1 MRVEFMAF
9 ADDCVIEAKL
19 VLEADRLSDLIAQ
32 SGDFEIQD
40 VVVIALDD
48 GRTLTTAAVKTS
60 RHDFAAIAAAGPRGN
75 SARRLPTRLHE
86 VRTRVGPYDILGYLH
101 TPPSAHQFSG
111 AIRRRVVPIT
121 SARLRYRVGFKDVE
135 QMFDALLL
143 NGDRISWLEQ
153 ATNAD
158 LTMGD
163 VHQTPASF
171 RRSAKDMTGELS
183 G

>member
-1 MRVEFMAF
+1 MRVQFMAF
-9 ADDCVIEAKL
+9 ADDCVIEARL

-40 VVVIALDD
+40 VVMIALDD
-48 GRTLTTAAVKTS
+48 GRTLTTSAVKTS

-75 SARRLPTRLHE
+75 SARRLRTRLHP

-101 TPPSAHQFSG
+101 TPPSAYRFSG
-111 AIRRRVVPIT
+111 AIRRSVVALT

-143 NGDRISWLEQ
+143 NGDRIGWLQQ

-158 LTMGD
+158 LDMGD
-163 VHQTPASF
+163 IRQTPASF
-171 RRSAKDMTGELS
+171 RRPAKDMTAS
-183 G
+183 

>member
-1 MRVEFMAF
+1 MRVQFTAF

-32 SGDFEIQD
+32 SGDFDIQD

-48 GRTLTTAAVKTS
+48 GRKVTTSAVRTS

-75 SARRLPTRLHE
+75 SARRLPTRLHA

-101 TPPSAHQFSG
+101 TPPSAHRFSG
-111 AIRRRVVPIT
+111 AVRRSVVPPT
-121 SARLRYRVGFKDVE
+121 SARIQYRVGFKDVE

-143 NGDRISWLEQ
+143 NGDRIGWVQQ

-163 VHQTPASF
+163 VNQTRASF
-171 RRSAKDMTGELS
+171 RRPAKDMS
-183 G
+183 GRLG

>member
-1 MRVEFMAF
+1 VRIEFMAF

-19 VLEADRLSDLIAQ
+19 VLEADRLSDLLAQ
-32 SGDFEIQD
+32 SPDFEIQD

-48 GRTLTTAAVKTS
+48 GRTLTTSAVKTS

-75 SARRLPTRLHE
+75 SARRLPTRLHA

-101 TPPSAHQFSG
+101 TPPSAYRFSG
-111 AIRRRVVPIT
+111 AVRRSVVPLT
-121 SARLRYRVGFKDVE
+121 SARLRYRVGSKDIE

-143 NGDRISWLEQ
+143 NGDRIGWLQQ

-158 LTMGD
+158 LAMGD
-163 VHQTPASF
+163 IRQTPASF
-171 RRSAKDMTGELS
+171 RRPAKDMTAS
-183 G
+183 